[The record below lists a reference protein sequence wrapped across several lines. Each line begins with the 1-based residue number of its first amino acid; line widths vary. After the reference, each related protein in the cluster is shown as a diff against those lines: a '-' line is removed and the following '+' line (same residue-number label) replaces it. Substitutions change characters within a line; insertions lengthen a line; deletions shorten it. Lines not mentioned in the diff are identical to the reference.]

1 MCIRDRLSTP
11 LYAFD
16 IPRELVSSLVLRQNE
31 EEVAS
36 TETKPSPPASA
47 PPVETVSSAPRI
59 GAPACSMCPGCGSFD
74 NVQQQRSHFRS
85 LWHRYNLVVKQ
96 HHVQMPS
103 AAASVPLVSREELD
117 QMCATLED
125 DDESPDELTALL
137 RRLDLSSH
145 DTSQEAE
152 NHARTVRIMSDAL
165 RSPIWWLSLIHI

>member
-1 MCIRDRLSTP
+1 
-11 LYAFD
+11 
-16 IPRELVSSLVLRQNE
+16 
-31 EEVAS
+31 
-36 TETKPSPPASA
+36 
-47 PPVETVSSAPRI
+47 
-59 GAPACSMCPGCGSFD
+59 
-74 NVQQQRSHFRS
+74 
-85 LWHRYNLVVKQ
+85 
-96 HHVQMPS
+96 MPS

-165 RSPIWWLSLIHI
+165 RSPIWWYETSKAAEVHLEQTQLGIYRDVLHAAAPPDAKPSTYFCLLYTSPSPRD